1 MEHLM
6 SWISG
11 NWIELSGALISLVY
25 LYFSYRQIIWLWPF
39 GLLSALFYIWI
50 YYFSGFYADMSLQV
64 YYVLISLYGWYHW
77 KVGNRTSGGK
87 LKLQVSRIN
96 LRYIL
101 ILTLI
106 FVLLWF
112 LISQVLIRFTD
123 SQVPVMD
130 ALTTAGSII
139 ATWLLA
145 RKILEHWLLWVVV
158 DILSMGLYI
167 YKELYATAVLFLVY
181 SIVAVAGYFA
191 WKKAMTNLS

>member
-1 MEHLM
+1 M
-6 SWISG
+6 SWITES
-11 NWIELSGALISLVY
+11 WIELIGALVSLVY
-25 LYFSYRQIIWLWPF
+25 LYFSYKQIIWLWPF

-64 YYVLISLYGWYHW
+64 YYVFISLYGWYYW
-77 KVGNRTSGGK
+77 KVGNKTSEGK

-96 LRYIL
+96 LRSIFIL
-101 ILTLI
+101 ASV
-106 FVLLWF
+106 FVLLSL
-112 LISQVLIRFTD
+112 LISLILIRFTD

-130 ALTTAGSII
+130 ALTTAGSIV

-145 RKILEHWLLWVVV
+145 RKVLEHWLLWVVV
-158 DILSMGLYI
+158 DLVSMGLYI
-167 YKELYATAVLFLVY
+167 YKELYATAVLFFVY

>member
-1 MEHLM
+1 M
-6 SWISG
+6 SWITES
-11 NWIELSGALISLVY
+11 WIELIGALVSLVY
-25 LYFSYRQIIWLWPF
+25 LYFSYKQIIWLWPF

-64 YYVLISLYGWYHW
+64 YYVFISLYGWYHW
-77 KVGNRTSGGK
+77 KVGNKTSGGK

-96 LRYIL
+96 LRSIFIL
-101 ILTLI
+101 ASV
-106 FVLLWF
+106 FVLLSL
-112 LISQVLIRFTD
+112 LISLILIRFTD

-130 ALTTAGSII
+130 ALTTAGSIV

-145 RKILEHWLLWVVV
+145 RKVLEHWLLWVVV
-158 DILSMGLYI
+158 DLVSMGLYI
-167 YKELYATAVLFLVY
+167 YKELYATAVLFFVY